1 MLGRRCGAMTG
12 VFRSRGG
19 AHGGTRTGQVV
30 EVTPG
35 SGGDHYRVRWDDG
48 RETVY
53 FPSGDAHLARGN

>member
-1 MLGRRCGAMTG
+1 MEAQKGDRIMVESNKVG
-12 VFRSRGG
+12 
-19 AHGGTRTGQVV
+19 GGTRTGEVV

-48 RETVY
+48 RETTY